1 MCGRYF
7 IDGEMWR
14 EIKKICKQIDDS
26 KLKVTRGDVRPT
38 DMAVV
43 LMEMGEVHPEHMCW
57 GFMSKYQE
65 GLLINARAETVLSKP
80 SFRDSIRHCR
90 CVIPAAGFY
99 EWNKANERVSFTM
112 PQSKILYMAGIWQPT
127 AKDNQFTILTTSPNA
142 SVLPV
147 HDRMPL
153 VLMPEEVMPWI
164 QDFGAAEKHLTKIPP
179 LLEHK
184 QEYEQLS
191 LFTTSA
197 GVSGGC
203 DYDVD
208 SERNG

>member
-7 IDGEMWR
+7 VDDEMWR

-43 LMEMGEVHPEHMCW
+43 LMGMKEVRTEQMQW
-57 GFMSKYQE
+57 GFTQQYQE
-65 GLLINARAETVLSKP
+65 GLLINAREETVLSKP
-80 SFRDSIRHCR
+80 SFRDSMRHCR

-99 EWNKANERVSFTM
+99 EWNKAKEQVSFRM

-127 AKDNQFTILTTSPNA
+127 AKEKQFTILTTSPND
-142 SVLPV
+142 SVSPV

-153 VLMPEEVMPWI
+153 VLTSEEIIPWI
-164 QDFGAAEKHLTKIPP
+164 QSFDAAEKLLTKTPP
-179 LLEHK
+179 FLEHK
-184 QEYEQLS
+184 QEYGQLS
-191 LFTTSA
+191 LFII
-197 GVSGGC
+197 
-203 DYDVD
+203 
-208 SERNG
+208 

>member
-7 IDGEMWR
+7 VDDEMWR

-43 LMEMGEVHPEHMCW
+43 LMGMKEVRTEQMQW
-57 GFMSKYQE
+57 GFTQQYQE

-80 SFRDSIRHCR
+80 SFRDSMRHCR

-99 EWNKANERVSFTM
+99 EWNKAKEQVSFRM

-127 AKDNQFTILTTSPNA
+127 AKEKQFTILTTSPND
-142 SVLPV
+142 SVSTV

-153 VLMPEEVMPWI
+153 VLTSEEIIPWI
-164 QDFGAAEKHLTKIPP
+164 QSFDAAEKLLTKTPP
-179 LLEHK
+179 FLEHK

-191 LFTTSA
+191 LFII
-197 GVSGGC
+197 
-203 DYDVD
+203 
-208 SERNG
+208 

>member
-7 IDGEMWR
+7 VDDEMWR

-43 LMEMGEVHPEHMCW
+43 LMGMKEVRTEQMQW
-57 GFMSKYQE
+57 GFTQQYQE

-80 SFRDSIRHCR
+80 SFRDSMRHCR

-99 EWNKANERVSFTM
+99 EWNKAKEQVSFRM

-127 AKDNQFTILTTSPNA
+127 AKEKQFTILTTSPND
-142 SVLPV
+142 SVSPV

-153 VLMPEEVMPWI
+153 ILTSEEIIPWI
-164 QDFGAAEKHLTKIPP
+164 QSFDAAEKLLTKTPP
-179 LLEHK
+179 FLEHK

-191 LFTTSA
+191 LFII
-197 GVSGGC
+197 
-203 DYDVD
+203 
-208 SERNG
+208 

>member
-7 IDGEMWR
+7 VDDEMWR

-43 LMEMGEVHPEHMCW
+43 LMGMKEVRTEQMQW
-57 GFMSKYQE
+57 GFTQQYQE

-80 SFRDSIRHCR
+80 SFRDSMRHCR

-99 EWNKANERVSFTM
+99 EWNKAKEQVSFRM

-127 AKDNQFTILTTSPNA
+127 AKEKQFTILTTSPND
-142 SVLPV
+142 SVSPV

-153 VLMPEEVMPWI
+153 VLTSEEIIPWI
-164 QDFGAAEKHLTKIPP
+164 QSFDAAEKLLTKTPP
-179 LLEHK
+179 FLEHK

-191 LFTTSA
+191 LFTI
-197 GVSGGC
+197 
-203 DYDVD
+203 
-208 SERNG
+208 

>member
-7 IDGEMWR
+7 VDDEMWR

-43 LMEMGEVHPEHMCW
+43 LMGMKGVRTEQMQW
-57 GFMSKYQE
+57 GFTQQYQE

-80 SFRDSIRHCR
+80 SFRDSMRHCR

-99 EWNKANERVSFTM
+99 EWNKAKEQVSFRM

-127 AKDNQFTILTTSPNA
+127 AKEKQFTILTTSPND
-142 SVLPV
+142 SVSPV

-153 VLMPEEVMPWI
+153 VLTSEEIIPWI
-164 QDFGAAEKHLTKIPP
+164 QSFDAAEKLLTKTPP
-179 LLEHK
+179 FLEHK

-191 LFTTSA
+191 LFII
-197 GVSGGC
+197 
-203 DYDVD
+203 
-208 SERNG
+208 

>member
-7 IDGEMWR
+7 VDDEMWR

-43 LMEMGEVHPEHMCW
+43 LMGMKEVRPEQMQW
-57 GFMSKYQE
+57 GFTQQYQK
-65 GLLINARAETVLSKP
+65 GLLINVRAETVLSKP
-80 SFRDSIRHCR
+80 SFRDSMRHCR

-99 EWNKANERVSFTM
+99 EWNKAKEQVSFRM

-127 AKDNQFTILTTSPNA
+127 AKEKQFTILTTSPND
-142 SVLPV
+142 SVSPV

-153 VLMPEEVMPWI
+153 VLTSEEIIPWI
-164 QDFGAAEKHLTKIPP
+164 QNFDAAEKLLTKIPP
-179 LLEHK
+179 FLEQK

-191 LFTTSA
+191 LFTI
-197 GVSGGC
+197 
-203 DYDVD
+203 
-208 SERNG
+208 

>member
-7 IDGEMWR
+7 VDDEMWR

-43 LMEMGEVHPEHMCW
+43 LMGMKEVRTEQMQW
-57 GFMSKYQE
+57 GFTQQYQE
-65 GLLINARAETVLSKP
+65 RLLINARAETVLSKP
-80 SFRDSIRHCR
+80 SFRDSMRHCR

-99 EWNKANERVSFTM
+99 EWNKAKEQVSFRM

-127 AKDNQFTILTTSPNA
+127 AKEKQFTILTTSPND
-142 SVLPV
+142 SVSPV

-153 VLMPEEVMPWI
+153 VLTSEEIIPWI
-164 QDFGAAEKHLTKIPP
+164 QSFDAAEKLLTKTPP
-179 LLEHK
+179 FLEHK

-191 LFTTSA
+191 LFII
-197 GVSGGC
+197 
-203 DYDVD
+203 
-208 SERNG
+208 

>member
-1 MCGRYF
+1 MCGRYY
-7 IDGEMWR
+7 IDTNWLD
-14 EIKKICKQIDDS
+14 EIGNVVYGFDIDWKICKEQFQ
-26 KLKVTRGDVRPT
+26 GDILPT
-38 DMAVV
+38 NTAPII
-43 LMEMGEVHPEHMCW
+43 EKTEHGLQLSLCKW
-57 GFMSKYQE
+57 GFPLQK
-65 GLLINARAETVLSKP
+65 GKNLVINARAETVLSKP

-164 QDFGAAEKHLTKIPP
+164 QDFGAAEKLLTKIPP

-191 LFTTSA
+191 LFTK
-197 GVSGGC
+197 
-203 DYDVD
+203 
-208 SERNG
+208 

>member
-7 IDGEMWR
+7 VDDEMWR

-43 LMEMGEVHPEHMCW
+43 LMGMKEVRTEQMQW
-57 GFMSKYQE
+57 GFTQQYQE

-80 SFRDSIRHCR
+80 SFQDSMRHCR

-99 EWNKANERVSFTM
+99 EWNKAKEQVSFRM

-127 AKDNQFTILTTSPNA
+127 AKEKQFTILTTSPND
-142 SVLPV
+142 SVSPV

-153 VLMPEEVMPWI
+153 VLTSEEIIPWI
-164 QDFGAAEKHLTKIPP
+164 QSFDAAEKLLTKTPP
-179 LLEHK
+179 FLEHK

-191 LFTTSA
+191 LFII
-197 GVSGGC
+197 
-203 DYDVD
+203 
-208 SERNG
+208 

>member
-7 IDGEMWR
+7 VDDEMWR

-43 LMEMGEVHPEHMCW
+43 LMGMKEVRTEQMQW
-57 GFMSKYQE
+57 GFTQQYQE

-80 SFRDSIRHCR
+80 SFRDSMRHCR

-99 EWNKANERVSFTM
+99 EWNKAKEQVSFRM

-127 AKDNQFTILTTSPNA
+127 AKEKQFTILTTSPND
-142 SVLPV
+142 SVSPV

-153 VLMPEEVMPWI
+153 VLTSEEIIPWI
-164 QDFGAAEKHLTKIPP
+164 QSFDAAEKLLTKTPP
-179 LLEHK
+179 FLEHK

-191 LFTTSA
+191 LFII
-197 GVSGGC
+197 
-203 DYDVD
+203 
-208 SERNG
+208 

>member
-43 LMEMGEVHPEHMCW
+43 LMGMKEVRTEQMQW
-57 GFMSKYQE
+57 GFTQQYQE

-80 SFRDSIRHCR
+80 SFRDSMRHCR

-99 EWNKANERVSFTM
+99 EWNKAKEQVSFRM

-127 AKDNQFTILTTSPNA
+127 AKEKQFTILTTSPND
-142 SVLPV
+142 SVSPV

-153 VLMPEEVMPWI
+153 VLTSEEIIPWI
-164 QDFGAAEKHLTKIPP
+164 QSFDAAEKLLTKTPP
-179 LLEHK
+179 FLEHK

-191 LFTTSA
+191 LFII
-197 GVSGGC
+197 
-203 DYDVD
+203 
-208 SERNG
+208 

>member
-7 IDGEMWR
+7 VDDEMWR

-43 LMEMGEVHPEHMCW
+43 LMGMKEVRPEQMQW
-57 GFMSKYQE
+57 GFTQQYQE
-65 GLLINARAETVLSKP
+65 GLLINARVETVLSKP
-80 SFRDSIRHCR
+80 SFRDSMRHCR

-99 EWNKANERVSFTM
+99 EWNKAKEQVSFRM

-127 AKDNQFTILTTSPNA
+127 AKEKQFTILTTSPND
-142 SVLPV
+142 SVSPV

-153 VLMPEEVMPWI
+153 VLTSEEIIPWI
-164 QDFGAAEKHLTKIPP
+164 QNFDAAEKLLTKIPP
-179 LLEHK
+179 FLEQK

-191 LFTTSA
+191 LFTI
-197 GVSGGC
+197 
-203 DYDVD
+203 
-208 SERNG
+208 

>member
-43 LMEMGEVHPEHMCW
+43 LMGMKEVRTEQMQW
-57 GFMSKYQE
+57 GFTQQYQE

-80 SFRDSIRHCR
+80 SFRDSMRHCR

-99 EWNKANERVSFTM
+99 EWNKAKEQVSFRM

-127 AKDNQFTILTTSPNA
+127 AKEKQCTILTTSPND
-142 SVLPV
+142 SVSPV

-153 VLMPEEVMPWI
+153 VLTSEEIIPWI
-164 QDFGAAEKHLTKIPP
+164 QSFDAAEKLLTKTPP
-179 LLEHK
+179 FLEHK

-191 LFTTSA
+191 LFII
-197 GVSGGC
+197 
-203 DYDVD
+203 
-208 SERNG
+208 

>member
-7 IDGEMWR
+7 VDDEMWR

-43 LMEMGEVHPEHMCW
+43 LMGMKEVRTEQMQW
-57 GFMSKYQE
+57 GFTQQYQE

-80 SFRDSIRHCR
+80 SFRDSMRHCR

-99 EWNKANERVSFTM
+99 EWNKAKEQVSFRM

-127 AKDNQFTILTTSPNA
+127 AKEKQFTILTTSPND
-142 SVLPV
+142 SVSPV
-147 HDRMPL
+147 NDRMPL
-153 VLMPEEVMPWI
+153 VLTSEEIIPWI
-164 QDFGAAEKHLTKIPP
+164 QSFDAAEKLLTKTPP
-179 LLEHK
+179 FLEHK

-191 LFTTSA
+191 LFII
-197 GVSGGC
+197 
-203 DYDVD
+203 
-208 SERNG
+208 

>member
-7 IDGEMWR
+7 VDDEMWR

-26 KLKVTRGDVRPT
+26 KLKVTRGDVCPT

-43 LMEMGEVHPEHMCW
+43 LMGMKEVRTEQMQW
-57 GFMSKYQE
+57 GFTQQYQE
-65 GLLINARAETVLSKP
+65 GLLINAREETVLSKP
-80 SFRDSIRHCR
+80 SFRDSMRHCR

-99 EWNKANERVSFTM
+99 EWNKAKEQVSFRM

-127 AKDNQFTILTTSPNA
+127 AKEKQFTILTTSPND
-142 SVLPV
+142 SVSPV

-153 VLMPEEVMPWI
+153 VLTSEEIIPWI
-164 QDFGAAEKHLTKIPP
+164 QSFDAAEKLLTKTPP
-179 LLEHK
+179 FLEHK

-191 LFTTSA
+191 LFII
-197 GVSGGC
+197 
-203 DYDVD
+203 
-208 SERNG
+208 

>member
-7 IDGEMWR
+7 VDDEMWR

-43 LMEMGEVHPEHMCW
+43 LMGMKEVRTEQMQW
-57 GFMSKYQE
+57 GFTQQYQE

-80 SFRDSIRHCR
+80 SFRDSMRHCR

-99 EWNKANERVSFTM
+99 EWNKAKEQVSFRM

-127 AKDNQFTILTTSPNA
+127 AKEKQFTILTTSPND
-142 SVLPV
+142 SVSPV
-147 HDRMPL
+147 HDRIPL
-153 VLMPEEVMPWI
+153 VLTSEEIIPWI
-164 QDFGAAEKHLTKIPP
+164 QSFDAAEKLLTKTPP
-179 LLEHK
+179 FLEHK

-191 LFTTSA
+191 LFII
-197 GVSGGC
+197 
-203 DYDVD
+203 
-208 SERNG
+208 

>member
-7 IDGEMWR
+7 VDDEMWR

-43 LMEMGEVHPEHMCW
+43 LMGMKEVRTEQMQW
-57 GFMSKYQE
+57 GFTQQYQE

-80 SFRDSIRHCR
+80 SFRDSMRHCR
-90 CVIPAAGFY
+90 CVIPATGFY
-99 EWNKANERVSFTM
+99 EWNKAKEQVSFRM

-127 AKDNQFTILTTSPNA
+127 AKEKQFTILTTSPND
-142 SVLPV
+142 SVSPV

-153 VLMPEEVMPWI
+153 VLTSEEIIPWI
-164 QDFGAAEKHLTKIPP
+164 QSFDAAEKLLTKTPP
-179 LLEHK
+179 FLEHK

-191 LFTTSA
+191 LFII
-197 GVSGGC
+197 
-203 DYDVD
+203 
-208 SERNG
+208 

>member
-7 IDGEMWR
+7 VDDEMWR

-26 KLKVTRGDVRPT
+26 KLKVTRGDVCPT

-43 LMEMGEVHPEHMCW
+43 LMGMKEVRTEQMQW
-57 GFMSKYQE
+57 GFTQQYQE

-80 SFRDSIRHCR
+80 SFRDSMRHCR

-99 EWNKANERVSFTM
+99 KWNKAKEQVSFRM

-127 AKDNQFTILTTSPNA
+127 AKEKQFTILTTSPND
-142 SVLPV
+142 SVSPV

-153 VLMPEEVMPWI
+153 VLTSEEIIPWI
-164 QDFGAAEKHLTKIPP
+164 QSFDAAEKLLTKTPP
-179 LLEHK
+179 FLEHK

-191 LFTTSA
+191 LFII
-197 GVSGGC
+197 
-203 DYDVD
+203 
-208 SERNG
+208 

>member
-7 IDGEMWR
+7 VDDEMWR

-43 LMEMGEVHPEHMCW
+43 LMGMKEVRTEQMQW
-57 GFMSKYQE
+57 GFTQQYQE

-80 SFRDSIRHCR
+80 SFRDSMRHCR

-99 EWNKANERVSFTM
+99 EWNKAKEQVPFRM

-127 AKDNQFTILTTSPNA
+127 AKEKQFTILTTSPND
-142 SVLPV
+142 SVSPV

-153 VLMPEEVMPWI
+153 VLTSEEIIPWI
-164 QDFGAAEKHLTKIPP
+164 QSFDAAEKLLTKTPP
-179 LLEHK
+179 FLEHK

-191 LFTTSA
+191 LFII
-197 GVSGGC
+197 
-203 DYDVD
+203 
-208 SERNG
+208 

>member
-7 IDGEMWR
+7 VDDEMWR

-43 LMEMGEVHPEHMCW
+43 LMGMKEVRMEQMQW
-57 GFMSKYQE
+57 GFTQQYQE

-80 SFRDSIRHCR
+80 SFRDSMRHCR

-99 EWNKANERVSFTM
+99 EWNKAKEQVSFRM

-127 AKDNQFTILTTSPNA
+127 AKEKQFTILTTSPND
-142 SVLPV
+142 SVSPV

-153 VLMPEEVMPWI
+153 VLTSEEIIPWI
-164 QDFGAAEKHLTKIPP
+164 QSFDAAEKLLTKTPP
-179 LLEHK
+179 FLEHK

-191 LFTTSA
+191 LFII
-197 GVSGGC
+197 
-203 DYDVD
+203 
-208 SERNG
+208 

>member
-7 IDGEMWR
+7 VDDEMWR

-43 LMEMGEVHPEHMCW
+43 LMGMKEVRTEQMQW
-57 GFMSKYQE
+57 GFTQQYQE

-80 SFRDSIRHCR
+80 SFRDSMRHCR

-99 EWNKANERVSFTM
+99 EWNKAKEQVSFRM

-127 AKDNQFTILTTSPNA
+127 AKEKQFTILTTSPND
-142 SVLPV
+142 SVSPV

-153 VLMPEEVMPWI
+153 VLTSEEIIPWI
-164 QDFGAAEKHLTKIPP
+164 QSFDAAEKLLTKTPP
-179 LLEHK
+179 FLEHK
-184 QEYEQLS
+184 QEYEQL
-191 LFTTSA
+191 
-197 GVSGGC
+197 
-203 DYDVD
+203 
-208 SERNG
+208 

>member
-7 IDGEMWR
+7 VDDEMWR

-43 LMEMGEVHPEHMCW
+43 LMGMKEVRTEQMQW
-57 GFMSKYQE
+57 GFTQQYQE
-65 GLLINARAETVLSKP
+65 GLLINTRAETVLSKP
-80 SFRDSIRHCR
+80 SFRDSMRHCR

-99 EWNKANERVSFTM
+99 EWNKAKEQVSFRM

-127 AKDNQFTILTTSPNA
+127 AKEKQFTILTTSPND
-142 SVLPV
+142 SVSPV

-153 VLMPEEVMPWI
+153 VLTSEEIIPWI
-164 QDFGAAEKHLTKIPP
+164 QSFDAAEKLLTKTPP
-179 LLEHK
+179 FLEHK

-191 LFTTSA
+191 LFII
-197 GVSGGC
+197 
-203 DYDVD
+203 
-208 SERNG
+208 

>member
-7 IDGEMWR
+7 VDDEMWR

-43 LMEMGEVHPEHMCW
+43 LMGMKEVRTEQMQW
-57 GFMSKYQE
+57 GFTQQYQE

-80 SFRDSIRHCR
+80 SFRDSMRHCR

-99 EWNKANERVSFTM
+99 EWNKAKEQVSFSM

-127 AKDNQFTILTTSPNA
+127 AKEKQFTILTTSPND
-142 SVLPV
+142 SVSPV

-153 VLMPEEVMPWI
+153 VLTSEEIIPWI
-164 QDFGAAEKHLTKIPP
+164 QSFDAAEKLLTKTPP
-179 LLEHK
+179 FLEHK

-191 LFTTSA
+191 LFII
-197 GVSGGC
+197 
-203 DYDVD
+203 
-208 SERNG
+208 

>member
-7 IDGEMWR
+7 VDDEMWR

-43 LMEMGEVHPEHMCW
+43 LMGMKEVRTEQMQW
-57 GFMSKYQE
+57 GFTQQYQE
-65 GLLINARAETVLSKP
+65 GLLINARAETVLSNP
-80 SFRDSIRHCR
+80 SFRDSMRHCR

-99 EWNKANERVSFTM
+99 EWNKAKEQVSFRM

-127 AKDNQFTILTTSPNA
+127 AKEKQFTILTTSPND
-142 SVLPV
+142 SVSPV

-153 VLMPEEVMPWI
+153 VLTSEEIIPWI
-164 QDFGAAEKHLTKIPP
+164 QSFDAAEKLLTKTPP
-179 LLEHK
+179 FLEHK

-191 LFTTSA
+191 LFII
-197 GVSGGC
+197 
-203 DYDVD
+203 
-208 SERNG
+208 